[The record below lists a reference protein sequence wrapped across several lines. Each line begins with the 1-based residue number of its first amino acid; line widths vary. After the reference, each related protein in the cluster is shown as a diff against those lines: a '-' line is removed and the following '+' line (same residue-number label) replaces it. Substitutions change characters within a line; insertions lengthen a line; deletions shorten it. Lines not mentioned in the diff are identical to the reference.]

1 MLLLLENRR
10 RKEQDVAAE
19 MRRIH
24 SLLSRPGT
32 LNPKLNP
39 RCAGHTPSSPLWC
52 LNPKP

>member
-32 LNPKLNP
+32 LNPKLNLDAP
-39 RCAGHTPSSPLWC
+39 DTHHPLRSGA
-52 LNPKP
+52 